1 MTKSVCKVI
10 SVFQKKTTMRL
21 SEIEWSALKEICEHE
36 KMKRKTLLE
45 MVDKYR
51 HENLSFTSAV
61 RVFELAYF
69 LCKCSYWL
77 LHTLQRLYHIYLIY
91 LSRNNDIYQ
100 NRN

>member
-21 SEIEWSALKEICEHE
+21 SEIEWLALKEICEHE

-51 HENLSFTSAV
+51 HDNLSFTSAV

-69 LCKCSYWL
+69 LCASRQSLIKSDIVKSRKNL
-77 LHTLQRLYHIYLIY
+77 LDALCVLQ
-91 LSRNNDIYQ
+91 NK
-100 NRN
+100 